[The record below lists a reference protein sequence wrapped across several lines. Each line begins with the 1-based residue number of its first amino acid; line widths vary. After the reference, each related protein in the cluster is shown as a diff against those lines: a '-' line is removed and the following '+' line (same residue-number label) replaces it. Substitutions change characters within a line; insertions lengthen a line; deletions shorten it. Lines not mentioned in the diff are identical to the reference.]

1 MNPDKEYFSNRKTV
15 RNYSKCHISDELLD
29 SILER
34 AMRAPTCGNMQLYSV
49 IVTRDP
55 ENLRK
60 LAQEHFNQ
68 PASTGADVIL
78 TICAD
83 FNRFSQ
89 WCEASGAKP
98 GYNNFHSFIM
108 ALTDA
113 VIYAQQIVTIAEMEG
128 LGTCYLGT
136 VNYNAKQ
143 ISELLELPDLVV
155 PVASLSLG
163 YPANPEEEQCER
175 LPLEAIKHNETY
187 RNDSNEEVVTLF
199 KAKDDFEPNK
209 QFVEENKKNS
219 LAQVFTDIRYPESVN
234 LEVSKSFLS
243 LLKDKGFLSK
253 S

>member
-1 MNPDKEYFSNRKTV
+1 MEKDYFANRKSV
-15 RNYSKCHISDELLD
+15 RNYKKLHISDELLD

-49 IVTRDP
+49 IVSRDP
-55 ENLRK
+55 ERLEI
-60 LAQEHFNQ
+60 LAKEHFNQ

-83 FNRFSQ
+83 FNRFTE
-89 WCEASGAKP
+89 WCKASDAKP

-113 VIYAQQIVTIAEMEG
+113 VIYAQQIVTVAETEG

-143 ISELLELPDLVV
+143 ISDLLELPDLVV

-163 YPANPEEEQCER
+163 YPSDQDEEQCER
-175 LPLEAIKHNETY
+175 LPLKAIKHDEVY
-187 RNDSNEEVVTLF
+187 RHDSKEDILELF
-199 KAKDDFEPNK
+199 KAKDDFDSNK
-209 QFVEENKKNS
+209 RFVEENNKTS

-234 LEVSKSFLS
+234 LEVSNSFFS
-243 LLKDKGFLSK
+243 LLKNKGFVK
-253 S
+253 

>member
-1 MNPDKEYFSNRKTV
+1 MEKEYFSKRASV
-15 RNYSKCHISDELLD
+15 RNYEKRHVPESLLD
-29 SILER
+29 DILEQ

-55 ENLRK
+55 ERLER
-60 LAQEHFNQ
+60 LAKEHFNQ
-68 PASTGADVIL
+68 PAATGADVIL

-83 FNRFSQ
+83 FNRFTE
-89 WCEASGAKP
+89 WCEASDAKP
-98 GYNNFHSFIM
+98 GYDNFHSFIM

-113 VIYAQQIVTIAEMEG
+113 VIYTQQVVTIAETEG

-155 PVASLSLG
+155 PVASISLG
-163 YPANPEEEQCER
+163 YPAATPEQCER

-187 RNDSNEEVVTLF
+187 RKDSKEEIVKLF
-199 KAKDDFEPNK
+199 KAKDDFPDNK
-209 QFVEENKKNS
+209 KFVEENKKAT

-234 LEVSKSFLS
+234 TAVSDTFLS
-243 LLKDKGFLSK
+243 LLKEKRFLS
-253 S
+253 